1 MEIGIS
7 SASFFAKCLPEDAPE
22 LIASLGAKSCEL
34 FLNTFS
40 EYDESFFDL
49 LCAGVERSG
58 LKVHSLHPMGTQF
71 EPQLFS
77 MLERPRKDALRL
89 FMKILRGMEKLG
101 ASCYIM
107 HGPANLGGAVKN
119 VDFSRIAPI
128 LKQYCDIAA
137 DFGVSIAFENVS
149 WCLFNTPD
157 FAPKLLNACGNDRL
171 RFTLDIKQAAR
182 SGYEPGEFLRAMGER
197 LANVHLCDYS
207 MENNRA
213 RTAMIGSGNFDFAGL
228 FRELKRLGYDGPA
241 FIEVYSDLYDDF
253 SELAAALKS
262 LKSLLPE
269 AQ

>member
-49 LCAGVERSG
+49 LRDRVERSG

-77 MLERPRKDALRL
+77 MLERPRRDAFSL
-89 FMKILRGMEKLG
+89 FMKILHGMEKLG
-101 ASCYIM
+101 AGCYVM

-119 VDFSRIAPI
+119 VNFSRIAPI

-137 DFGVSIAFENVS
+137 DFGVVIAFENVS
-149 WCLFNTPD
+149 WCLFNMPD
-157 FAPKLLNACGNDRL
+157 FAPKLLDACDNDKL

-182 SGYEPGEFLRAMGER
+182 SGYEPGEFLRAMGNR

-207 MENNRA
+207 IENNKA
-213 RTAMIGSGNFDFAGL
+213 RTAMIGSGHFDFAGF
-228 FRELKRLGYDGPA
+228 FRELKRIGYDGSA

-253 SELAAALKS
+253 SELTAALES
-262 LKSLLPE
+262 LNALLPK
-269 AQ
+269 AR

>member
-49 LCAGVERSG
+49 LCERVRSSA
-58 LKVHSLHPMGTQF
+58 LRVHSLHPMGTQF

-77 MLERPRKDALRL
+77 MLDRPRADASAL
-89 FMKILRGMEKLG
+89 FIKILRGMERLG
-101 ASCYIM
+101 ASYYIM

-119 VDFSRIAPI
+119 VNFSRIAPI
-128 LKQYCDIAA
+128 LKRYCDIAA

-157 FAPKLLNACGNDRL
+157 FAHKLLDACENDRL

-182 SGYEPGEFLRAMGER
+182 SGYNPLDFLRAMGPR
-197 LANVHLCDYS
+197 LANVHLCDFS
-207 MENNRA
+207 IENNRI
-213 RTAMIGSGNFDFAGL
+213 RTAMIGRGSFGFEEL
-228 FRELKRLGYDGPA
+228 FCELKRVGYDGPA

-253 SELAAALKS
+253 SELTAARERLE
-262 LKSLLPE
+262 SLLP
-269 AQ
+269 